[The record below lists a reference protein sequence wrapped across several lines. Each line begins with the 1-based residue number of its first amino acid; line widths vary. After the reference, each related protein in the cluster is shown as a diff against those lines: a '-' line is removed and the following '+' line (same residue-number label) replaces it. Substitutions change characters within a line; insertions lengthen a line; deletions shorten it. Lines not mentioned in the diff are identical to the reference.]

1 MDSINVFVYY
11 NGECDQSRSYNNY
24 SIVGIVVPLDC
35 SYVNLVGII
44 MKELKLDDSD
54 SRLTIQYQV
63 IATGPLIQIDT
74 DSSLYFYI
82 QVKQGGTDLTKFP
95 LCVDIEKVNRN
106 ENSLGYLCNTIA
118 EGDSE
123 EFHERSI
130 TNHTRFG
137 SMEKFLITNF
147 PTIQEMGND
156 ICENVT
162 NGYNNIDDMGFD

>member
-1 MDSINVFVYY
+1 M
-11 NGECDQSRSYNNY
+11 
-24 SIVGIVVPLDC
+24 
-35 SYVNLVGII
+35 
-44 MKELKLDDSD
+44 DDSD

-63 IATGPLIQIDT
+63 IDRGPLIQIDT

-82 QVKQGGTDLTKFP
+82 RVKHGGTDLTKFP
-95 LCVDIEKVNRN
+95 LCVDIERVNRN
-106 ENSLGYLCNTIA
+106 DNNLGYLCNSIT

-123 EFHERSI
+123 EFHDRSI

-137 SMEKFLITNF
+137 SMENFLITSF

-162 NGYNNIDDMGFD
+162 NGNINIDDKGTDVIS